1 MYDTRDDPMSDVP
14 LPADWYESHVMGAAD
29 PLWQWDVHSDRIV
42 LSPEAANL
50 LQGGAGNGY
59 RGECGAF
66 CDGLAEDRQESVR
79 QLFGSLRRS
88 SFDSAMEILQ
98 TVGEDIICC
107 RAIVLER
114 FSCGTPRLLVGA
126 LTRLDGRGWLHE
138 TGAEGRWIYDC
149 AREEYTLDRNC
160 ARLLR
165 LPGSVSLRLPRQT
178 IRDMLG
184 SDATRF
190 FSSRFSRLVNARD
203 HDGSFVERALLH
215 LPDGSRKNFLVSGT
229 LVGHDDSGQPVYVT
243 GNLVQRG
250 GEEPQEALSS
260 KSCEISLMALFGSGD
275 GLWDWNMETNTIYYS
290 PRYTAML
297 GYDRSTF
304 GNTFESWRDKLHPDE
319 RPAILKRQ
327 MDIIMSPR
335 YGDSYEHSFRMR
347 KADGTY
353 CWILSRARVLRR
365 NAHGRA
371 TRLIGLHTDIT
382 TTQGERDRLAE
393 MIEYDPLTDVHS
405 LVYFHNELDRLD
417 MQPDKVVSIISCD
430 VNGLKLIND
439 YLGHDTGNS
448 MLQTAARLLR
458 SSLRST
464 DCVARLGGD
473 EFAVLLPR
481 CNLRDAAR
489 VLEKIRAV
497 FRHYNEHSGNVP
509 VIMSFGLSGAEE
521 APSLREALALADRRM
536 LHEKHG
542 SRLVS
547 GHAIKAWIEK
557 RKDCV
562 VSLEESR
569 YDG

>member
-1 MYDTRDDPMSDVP
+1 MSDVP

-107 RAIVLER
+107 RAIVVER

-138 TGAEGRWIYDC
+138 TGAEGRWVYDC

-165 LPGSVSLRLPRQT
+165 LPDSVGLRLPRQT

-184 SDATRF
+184 SDAARF
-190 FSSRFSRLVNARD
+190 FSSRFSRLLNARD
-203 HDGSFVERALLH
+203 HDGSFVERVLLH

-275 GLWDWNMETNTIYYS
+275 GLWD
-290 PRYTAML
+290 
-297 GYDRSTF
+297 
-304 GNTFESWRDKLHPDE
+304 
-319 RPAILKRQ
+319 
-327 MDIIMSPR
+327 
-335 YGDSYEHSFRMR
+335 
-347 KADGTY
+347 
-353 CWILSRARVLRR
+353 
-365 NAHGRA
+365 
-371 TRLIGLHTDIT
+371 
-382 TTQGERDRLAE
+382 
-393 MIEYDPLTDVHS
+393 
-405 LVYFHNELDRLD
+405 
-417 MQPDKVVSIISCD
+417 
-430 VNGLKLIND
+430 
-439 YLGHDTGNS
+439 
-448 MLQTAARLLR
+448 
-458 SSLRST
+458 
-464 DCVARLGGD
+464 
-473 EFAVLLPR
+473 
-481 CNLRDAAR
+481 
-489 VLEKIRAV
+489 
-497 FRHYNEHSGNVP
+497 
-509 VIMSFGLSGAEE
+509 
-521 APSLREALALADRRM
+521 
-536 LHEKHG
+536 
-542 SRLVS
+542 
-547 GHAIKAWIEK
+547 
-557 RKDCV
+557 
-562 VSLEESR
+562 
-569 YDG
+569 